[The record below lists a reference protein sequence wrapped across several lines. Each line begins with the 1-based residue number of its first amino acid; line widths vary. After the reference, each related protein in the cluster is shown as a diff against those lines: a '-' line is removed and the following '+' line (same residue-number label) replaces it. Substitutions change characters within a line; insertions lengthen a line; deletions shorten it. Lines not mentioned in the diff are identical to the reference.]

1 MNQSECTICR
11 SLFQNLVQNL
21 VGAEPIDHSSNA
33 VEALEDDDIALFV
46 HSIILLP
53 RAWAHTNH
61 LDKLREFLSSERFC

>member
-46 HSIILLP
+46 YSIILLL
-53 RAWAHTNH
+53 RAWAYTNYF
-61 LDKLREFLSSERFC
+61 DKLREFLSSERFC